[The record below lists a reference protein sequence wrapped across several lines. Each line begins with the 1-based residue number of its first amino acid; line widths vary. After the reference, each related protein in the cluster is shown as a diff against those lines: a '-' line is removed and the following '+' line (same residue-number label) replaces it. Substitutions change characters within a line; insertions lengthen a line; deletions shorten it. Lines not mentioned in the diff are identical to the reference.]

1 MDKGVDKL
9 VNQLDGMKEKKK
21 KMEQNIRNLK
31 QEKMDL
37 QRIVQAVFQSWY
49 ITDFKERT
57 REGSWNV
64 PDVQTN
70 IEWVIALQSNL
81 YFEKEKKIFFN

>member
-1 MDKGVDKL
+1 MDKL

-37 QRIVQAVFQSWY
+37 QRIVQAVFQS
-49 ITDFKERT
+49 
-57 REGSWNV
+57 
-64 PDVQTN
+64 
-70 IEWVIALQSNL
+70 
-81 YFEKEKKIFFN
+81 

>member
-37 QRIVQAVFQSWY
+37 QRMVQAVFQS
-49 ITDFKERT
+49 
-57 REGSWNV
+57 
-64 PDVQTN
+64 
-70 IEWVIALQSNL
+70 
-81 YFEKEKKIFFN
+81 

>member
-37 QRIVQAVFQSWY
+37 QRIVQAVFQS
-49 ITDFKERT
+49 
-57 REGSWNV
+57 
-64 PDVQTN
+64 
-70 IEWVIALQSNL
+70 
-81 YFEKEKKIFFN
+81 